1 MYERSA
7 SVLEKHLSKTLLY
20 ISELKENYDYYKEL
34 IELLENY
41 QNASEKEITYEKEYK
56 MVLSRVED
64 IQKKQKDIS
73 KYNVELENKRNRLF
87 SFICS

>member
-41 QNASEKEITYEKEYK
+41 QNASEKEITYEKEYEQTK
-56 MVLSRVED
+56 SVN
-64 IQKKQKDIS
+64 IS
-73 KYNVELENKRNRLF
+73 IGNDNRSITF
-87 SFICS
+87 SV